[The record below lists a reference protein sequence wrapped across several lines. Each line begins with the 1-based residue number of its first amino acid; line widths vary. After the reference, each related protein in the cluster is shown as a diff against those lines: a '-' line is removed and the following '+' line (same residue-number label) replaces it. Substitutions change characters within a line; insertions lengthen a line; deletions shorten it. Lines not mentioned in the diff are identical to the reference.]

1 MMRITLN
8 QNEIEQALRNY
19 VASQGIELRDK
30 QVEVTLTAGRGANGF
45 YAELNIQAKDCP
57 AEAYPVIGVLAD
69 DEEEAELVEI
79 APASM
84 PEAEPETPV
93 ASSPVST
100 DTPPRSLFD
109 V

>member
-19 VASQGIELRDK
+19 VAGQGIELRDK

-45 YAELNIQAKDCP
+45 YAELSIQAKDCP
-57 AEAYPVIGVLAD
+57 VEAYSVIGMLVD
-69 DEEEAELVEI
+69 EEEEAELVEV
-79 APASM
+79 APATL
-84 PEAEPETPV
+84 PTTEPETPV
-93 ASSPVST
+93 PTNPAAT
-100 DTPPRSLFD
+100 EPPRSLFD